1 MKTPSKDRR
10 PITRRIRDAWP
21 DLEPLVEAGYPLKDI
36 WEEWDQF
43 DVSYRH
49 FIRTILRIRRQHRNR
64 TARTPMVAG
73 KGNVTENPGLSKLP
87 PAKAGK
93 FDPLINLREQEA
105 RKPMFEYQGTRSEEE
120 LV

>member
-10 PITRRIRDAWP
+10 PIARRIRDAWP

-49 FIRTILRIRRQHRNR
+49 FIRTILKIQRQPRNS
-64 TARTPMVAG
+64 TARAPTVAG
-73 KGNVTENPGLSKLP
+73 KGSATESAGQGKLP
-87 PAKAGK
+87 PAKPGK
-93 FDPLINLREQEA
+93 FDPLINLREHEA
-105 RKPMFEYQGTRSEEE
+105 RKPTFEYQGTRSEEE